1 MSYETLLYEVEDG
14 VATLTLNRP
23 EVYNA
28 MNSTMYSE
36 LLDVLKRAERDK
48 RVRAVILTGAGK
60 AFCSGADLA
69 TFDLSQMPIPVGNAL
84 RSGLNRIILGLR
96 RLEKPVICALNG
108 VAAGAGSS
116 LTLACDVR
124 IASEEA
130 SYVFAAFVNIGIIPD
145 GGITYLLPQ
154 IVGSSR
160 AFDLAMFAD
169 GKNRLTSH
177 RALEY
182 GLVNRVVSSD
192 ALMTETSELAERFAK
207 MATKAIGLTKRAMN
221 RTVDAQ
227 LVSALE
233 YEAQLQDVTFA
244 TQDFREG
251 VLAFMEKRA
260 AQFTGE

>member
-1 MSYETLLYEVEDG
+1 MVYETLLYEVQDG

-28 MNSTMYSE
+28 MNNTMYTE
-36 LLDVLKRAERDK
+36 LLDVLKQVTSDSS
-48 RVRAVILTGAGK
+48 VRALIITGAGK
-60 AFCSGADLA
+60 AFCSGADIA
-69 TFDLSQMPIPVGNAL
+69 TFDLSQTPIPVGNVL

-96 RLEKPVICALNG
+96 RLEKPVVCALNG

-124 IASEEA
+124 IASEDA

-145 GGITYLLPQ
+145 GGVTYLLPQ
-154 IVGSSR
+154 IVGPAR
-160 AFDLAMFAD
+160 AFELAMFAD

-192 ALMTETSELAERFAK
+192 ALMTETNELAGRFAG
-207 MATKAIGLTKRAMN
+207 MATKAVGLTKRAMN
-221 RTVDAQ
+221 RATDAH
-227 LVSALE
+227 LASALE
-233 YEAQLQDVTFA
+233 YEAQLQEVTFA

-251 VLAFMEKRA
+251 VHAFMGKRPA
-260 AQFTGE
+260 RFNGD